1 METLEYE
8 DLPYT
13 KSHFVV
19 LLATKSSLNRD
30 KNKKIKDCVVL
41 FVLLKWVYKICFF
54 LTRRLY
60 VNQTIQSWANHF
72 G

>member
-1 METLEYE
+1 METLKYE
-8 DLPYT
+8 DSPYT